1 MNRTNISPKN
11 VTRAEEDLQVAKLR
25 NGNSPTLR
33 SQLALHKAEKKL
45 ERLYKQVDPVALEA
59 HRKMHAKMN
68 GSIK

>member
-1 MNRTNISPKN
+1 MNRTNVSPKN

-25 NGNSPTLR
+25 CENNKTL
-33 SQLALHKAEKKL
+33 STQLALNKAQKKL